1 MKQRRPLPW
10 KRLLLGFLGVFLLV
24 RLYMEY
30 LWIAVFFSIF
40 LAMVLGRLLWDFV
53 QEGRRRKRLELQRL
67 DGEQREQALRRAA
80 CANARYGGTER
91 QTVETCIRET
101 FGSIACTV
109 SLTEPGGPEIDAALI
124 PPDRVSPYWR
134 AVTIGAGACAAGE
147 TRMELALLVMPDWEE
162 GEDWPLRVLRDAVRS
177 FLIVQGQAHPGMTCR
192 SFHLTSRGFAGAVL
206 LEDLSSQ
213 YPLEPLTLLPTG
225 ETLRFYWLTP
235 LLKPEWR
242 YLEQRERGYAALVRR
257 LASID
262 PAVPVRRLC
271 EELDEDPPRASCVDP
286 QTWFQEDI
294 APFVCTESGGRWCL
308 GLDTGEYCREL
319 FLRAGLSGT
328 GWDWER
334 LARAYLRRYQPDDG
348 PFVEYACEE
357 RVFFAASEDGEILRR
372 MALGL
377 SDLLRYEPDRILA
390 LLVPAESVRKGTF

>member
-10 KRLLLGFLGVFLLV
+10 KRLLLGFLAAFLLV

-30 LWIAVFFSIF
+30 FWIAVFFSAVF
-40 LAMVLGRLLWDFV
+40 ALTALRMLWDFRRD
-53 QEGRRRKRLELQRL
+53 RRRRERLEQQRT
-67 DGEQREQALRRAA
+67 DGEQRERALRRAA
-80 CANARYGGTER
+80 CANARYGGAER
-91 QTVETCIRET
+91 QLVEAYIRET
-101 FGSIACTV
+101 FGPIARTV
-109 SLTEPGGPEIDAALI
+109 SLTEPGGPELDAALI

-147 TRMELALLVMPDWEE
+147 TRMELAMLLQPDWEE
-162 GEDWPLRVLRDAVRS
+162 GEDWPLRMLREAVKS
-177 FLIVQGQAHPGMTCR
+177 FLIVRGRAHPGMTFR
-192 SFHLTSRGFAGAVL
+192 SFQLTSRGFAGAVL
-206 LEDLSSQ
+206 LEDLASQ

-225 ETLRFYWLTP
+225 ETLRFYWLAP
-235 LLKPEWR
+235 LLKPEWS
-242 YLEQRERGYAALVRR
+242 YLESRERGYGALVRR
-257 LASID
+257 LASVD

-271 EELDEDPPRASCVDP
+271 EEMDEEPPRASCVDS

-294 APFVCTESGGRWCL
+294 APFAWSESGDRWCL
-308 GLDTGEYCREL
+308 GLDAGEYCREL
-319 FLRAGLSGT
+319 FLRAGLNGT

-357 RVFFAASEDGEILRR
+357 GVFFAASEDEEILRR

-377 SDLLRYEPDRILA
+377 SDLLRYEPDRILM
-390 LLVPAESVRKGTF
+390 LLVPEERARKGEI